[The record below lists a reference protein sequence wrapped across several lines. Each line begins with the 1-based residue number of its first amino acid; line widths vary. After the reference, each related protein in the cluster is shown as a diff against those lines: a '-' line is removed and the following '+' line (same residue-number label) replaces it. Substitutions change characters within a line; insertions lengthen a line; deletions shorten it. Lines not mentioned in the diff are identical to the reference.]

1 MEFQYDL
8 GTSFSIISW
17 ENSGE
22 HPNFSEFK
30 SKVYDIYDLDSG
42 YRNEQLKIISKNISE
57 IAFNSNLEI
66 LDVCNYS

>member
-17 ENSGE
+17 ENSGA
-22 HPNFSEFK
+22 HPNFLEFK
-30 SKVYDIYDLDSG
+30 SKAYDIYDLDSEYG
-42 YRNEQLKIISKNISE
+42 NEQLKIISKNISE